1 MKEKNRLRVLI
12 PFVHRSSKVHAVLNR
27 KHLLP
32 LLTIFAF
39 SAQAAFGQSQGWFRA
54 GTGLGGTN
62 KPRVAIADFAA
73 RADSTKS
80 HASLFPQFVR
90 SDLHFTPILEV
101 PIPSSSPP
109 PPPLLPPHP

>member
-54 GTGLGGTN
+54 GTGLGDTN
-62 KPRVAIADFAA
+62 NPRVAIAAFATH
-73 RADSTKS
+73 ADSTKS
-80 HASLFPQFVR
+80 HASLFTQTARDAAQFSGLLKDPSPSFYPPQ
-90 SDLHFTPILEV
+90 V
-101 PIPSSSPP
+101 PR
-109 PPPLLPPHP
+109 LPAA